1 MTIFAFDIDGTI
13 CSTVGNQ
20 YDFSVPDRIMIE
32 HINSLYEQGHYI
44 KMFTG
49 RGCVSK
55 KDWTE
60 FTKNQL
66 TNWGLK
72 FHELITNQ
80 KPHFDLLIDDKAINI
95 DEYKKNNIPKK
106 IGIFLKNFDL
116 INFEYIKNL
125 EDARQECDY
134 LIVCLNENHDS
145 HIQLEKLNE
154 KQQILKSI
162 KYVDQVVYYSNEENL
177 KFKLKTIVKDNEIH
191 YINS

>member
-13 CSTVGNQ
+13 CFTNGND
-20 YDFSVPDRIMIE
+20 YKNSIPDDVMIA
-32 HINSLYEQGHYI
+32 HINLLYEQGHYI
-44 KMFTG
+44 KMFTA

-60 FTKNQL
+60 FTQIQL

-95 DEYKKNNIPKK
+95 SEYKKSILSKK
-106 IGIFLKNFDL
+106 IGIFTEKFDS
-116 INFEYIKNL
+116 ISFEYIKNL
-125 EDARQECDY
+125 EETKKNCDF
-134 LIVCLNENHDS
+134 LIVCLESNCDS
-145 HIQLEKLNE
+145 KNLNE
-154 KQQILKSI
+154 KEQILRSI
-162 KYVDQVVYYSNEENL
+162 KFIDEVVIFSTKENL
-177 KFKLKTIVKDNEIH
+177 EEKLKTIVSENQII